1 MPATKDENVQSS
13 EKPFIIENNVIV
25 GKKKPLLLK
34 YTSGG
39 KYLYDVMKNNL
50 NVVTQLDPV
59 TGKEDTI
66 EECLNRAVKCAL
78 WLKKKGVGK
87 GDIIAIASHNHRDS
101 FTPCLAALF
110 IGATF
115 NPWDP
120 GMNTHLARHFI
131 RLVEPKV
138 IFTNQK
144 SARVAL
150 DAVKI
155 ETSEAK
161 VVTFGD
167 YPGSVPFVDVLQ
179 AHSEVD
185 VADFQC
191 EDVDIDD
198 TALILFSSGT
208 TGLPKGVELSHKMVL
223 MTTDTSLGLD
233 LSQERPLWF
242 SPISWISG
250 VLCSLKVL
258 ASGGK
263 KIIGSNFE
271 PQIACELI
279 EKYKIT
285 WVILSTS
292 MANRMVRYKDLGN
305 YDLSSLRIL
314 LVGGAMLKS
323 ESQEMLKKQ
332 LPHTVVVQ
340 AFGMTELGGVAAS
353 QKPSDSSGSCGTVC
367 INYEMK
373 IIDLQSG
380 EALGPN
386 QQGELCIKSES
397 IMNGYHKNPTATKE
411 AIDEDGWMHTGDRA
425 YYNEK
430 GELFIVDRIKEILK
444 YRGYQI
450 SPSEIE
456 NLLQTHPGVLEV
468 AVVGIP
474 HPTDDEHPVAFVR
487 KMPDKEVSADE
498 LMMKVE
504 KAFVD
509 AYKLR
514 GGVKFVTTFPYT
526 SSGKIARSQL
536 RNMAKSFV
544 VH

>member
-1 MPATKDENVQSS
+1 
-13 EKPFIIENNVIV
+13 
-25 GKKKPLLLK
+25 
-34 YTSGG
+34 
-39 KYLYDVMKNNL
+39 MKNNL

-66 EECLNRAVKCAL
+66 EELLDRAVRCAL
-78 WLKKKGVGK
+78 WLKKNGVRK
-87 GDIIAIASHNHRDS
+87 GDIIAIASHNNRDC
-101 FTPCLAALF
+101 FIPCLAALF

-120 GMNTHLARHFI
+120 GMNTHLALHCI
-131 RLVEPKV
+131 RVSEPKV
-138 IFTNQK
+138 IFADQELA
-144 SARVAL
+144 SVAL

-155 ETSEAK
+155 EISAAK

-179 AHSEVD
+179 AHSELD

-191 EDVDIDD
+191 EDVDIND

-208 TGLPKGVELSHKMVL
+208 TGLPKGVELSHKVVL
-223 MTTDTSLGLD
+223 MWTDSTFGLD
-233 LSQERPLWF
+233 LSHERALWF

-250 VLCSLKVL
+250 AVFSLKVL
-258 ASGGK
+258 VSDGK

-285 WVILSTS
+285 WAILSPS
-292 MANRMVRYKDLGN
+292 MANRMIRYKDLGN
-305 YDLSSLRIL
+305 YDISSLTTLYI
-314 LVGGAMLKS
+314 GGAILTS
-323 ESQEMLKKQ
+323 ESQEMLKKH
-332 LPHTVVVQ
+332 LPHTVVAQ
-340 AFGMTELGGVAAS
+340 GYGMTELGGVGAC
-353 QKPSDSSGSCGTVC
+353 QKPSDTIGSCGTVFTNTE
-367 INYEMK
+367 IK

-411 AIDEDGWMHTGDRA
+411 AIDEDGWMHTGDQA

-430 GELFIVDRIKEILK
+430 GELFVVDRIKEILK
-444 YRGYQI
+444 YRNSQI

-456 NLLQTHPGVLEV
+456 NLLLTHPGVLEV

-498 LMMKVE
+498 LMTKVE
-504 KAFVD
+504 KTFVD

-536 RNMAKSFV
+536 RNIAKSFA

>member
-1 MPATKDENVQSS
+1 MSATKDENVQSS

-50 NVVTQLDPV
+50 NVVTQLDPL

-66 EECLNRAVKCAL
+66 AELLDRAVRCAL
-78 WLKKKGVGK
+78 WLKKNGVRK
-87 GDIIAIASHNHRDS
+87 GDIIALASHNNRDC
-101 FTPCLAALF
+101 FIPCLAALF

-120 GMNTHLARHFI
+120 GMNTHLALHCI
-131 RLVEPKV
+131 RVSEPKV
-138 IFTNQK
+138 IFADQELA
-144 SARVAL
+144 SVAL

-155 ETSEAK
+155 EISAAK

-179 AHSEVD
+179 AHSELD

-191 EDVDIDD
+191 EDVDIND

-223 MTTDTSLGLD
+223 ISTDTSLGFD
-233 LSQERPLWF
+233 LSHERALWF
-242 SPISWISG
+242 GPMSWISG
-250 VLCSLKVL
+250 VVFSLKVL

-285 WVILSTS
+285 WAIFSPS

-305 YDLSSLRIL
+305 YDFSSLRIL
-314 LVGGAMLKS
+314 HVGGAILKS
-323 ESQEMLKKQ
+323 GPQEMMKKQ
-332 LPHTVVVQ
+332 LPHTAVIQ
-340 AFGMTELGGVAAS
+340 GYGMTEIGGAVAA

-425 YYNEK
+425 YYNED

-444 YRGYQI
+444 YRSSQI

-456 NLLQTHPGVLEV
+456 NLLLTHPGVLEV

-487 KMPDKEVSADE
+487 KVPDKEVSADE

-504 KAFVD
+504 KTFVD

-514 GGVKFVTTFPYT
+514 GGVKFVTIFPYT

-536 RNMAKSFV
+536 RNIAKSFAV
-544 VH
+544 N